1 MGIYEKFKQVC
12 ASEIA
17 IQGTDTLLE
26 NASRDWMNLAN
37 PHKYSYHFE
46 WMGRPIIQYPQ
57 DLVALQ
63 EIIWA
68 VQPELIFE
76 TGIAHGGSLIFS
88 AAMLE
93 LNAACGGPKAAEV
106 LGLDIDIRPHNREAI
121 EKHPMSKR
129 ITMIEGSSVDSAVA
143 LKVHAFARDKKR
155 VLVILDS
162 NHTHAHV
169 LRELELYSSLV
180 KAGGYL
186 IVFDTVIEDMPED
199 SFPDRPWGKGD
210 NPKTAV
216 WEFLKSNDRFEIN
229 REIQEKLLLTL
240 APDGY
245 LKCLKD

>member
-1 MGIYEKFKQVC
+1 MGNYETFKQVC